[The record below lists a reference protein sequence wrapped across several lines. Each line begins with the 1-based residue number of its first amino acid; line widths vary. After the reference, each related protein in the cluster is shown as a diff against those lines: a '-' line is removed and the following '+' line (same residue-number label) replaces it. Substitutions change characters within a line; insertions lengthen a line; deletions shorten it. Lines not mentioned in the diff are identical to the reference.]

1 MGLIW
6 IHGLWSSHYSE
17 FLLLSSWYI
26 YHILYIIAMINLK
39 KHHLLYVKTI
49 NTHTMFT
56 MALTRENIVNDN
68 VIKKNKKTIKI
79 ICQLG

>member
-1 MGLIW
+1 
-6 IHGLWSSHYSE
+6 
-17 FLLLSSWYI
+17 
-26 YHILYIIAMINLK
+26 MINLK

-68 VIKKNKKTIKI
+68 VNKKTKK
-79 ICQLG
+79 Q